1 MKKLMMTTAIVAM
14 TSMGAIAQTAD
25 TTTAGSDA
33 AAMNQNVPAF
43 VASDFTSKT
52 LYTLDSEE
60 ARALHDA
67 GGERARWESS
77 PTFAADRDAWESI
90 GGISDLVITKD
101 GDVRGILIDVGGFLG
116 FGART
121 VMIDI
126 DELYF
131 VADDSNPD
139 ALDDFLVVASL
150 SKEQLEALPE
160 WDSEQLSIGYEA
172 THIAPSSTV
181 AADTGTAT
189 GTDTTDQAAMSD
201 AETDPMQSAASDL
214 PDGYSVMD
222 AEERTA
228 DRLMGAEAYSS
239 EGESIATVSDLVLN
253 DDGGASHVI
262 MDVGGFLGMG
272 SHTVAIDVE
281 QVNILWNDADG
292 DVVVQV
298 PMTEDQLR
306 DMPEYQG

>member
-25 TTTAGSDA
+25 TTTAGSDT
-33 AAMNQNVPAF
+33 AAMNRNVPAF

-67 GGERARWESS
+67 NGERARWESS

-90 GGISDLVITKD
+90 GDISDLVITKD

-131 VADDSNPD
+131 VADESNPD
-139 ALDDFLVVASL
+139 ALADFMVVAAL

-160 WDSEQLSIGYEA
+160 WDSAQLNIGYEA
-172 THIAPSSTV
+172 THAAPSATM
-181 AADTGTAT
+181 APDAGTDTGNV
-189 GTDTTDQAAMSD
+189 TTDQATMSD
-201 AETDPMQSAASDL
+201 TSADPVQTAASDM
-214 PDGYSVMD
+214 PDGYAVMD
-222 AEERTA
+222 TEDRTA
-228 DRLMGAEAYSS
+228 HRLMGAEAYSA
-239 EGESIATVSDLVLN
+239 EGDSIATVSDLVL
-253 DDGGASHVI
+253 DSDGGASHVI

-272 SHTVAIDVE
+272 THTIAIEVE
-281 QVNILWNDADG
+281 QVDILWNDASG
-292 DVVVQV
+292 DVMVQV
-298 PMTEDQLR
+298 PLTEDQLR

>member
-25 TTTAGSDA
+25 TTATDSDA

-60 ARALHDA
+60 ARSLNESS
-67 GGERARWESS
+67 ERTRWDSS
-77 PTFAADRDAWESI
+77 PTFAADRDAWENV
-90 GGISDLVITKD
+90 GDISDMVITKD

-131 VADDSNPD
+131 VADESDPD
-139 ALDDFLVVASL
+139 ALDDFFVVAAL
-150 SKEQLEALPE
+150 SKDQLEALPE
-160 WDSEQLSIGYEA
+160 WDSGQLSIGYEA
-172 THIAPSSTV
+172 AQASPSATMTPD
-181 AADTGTAT
+181 AGTAT
-189 GTDTTDQAAMSD
+189 GSEATDQAATPD
-201 AETDPMQSAASDL
+201 TGTDPAQTAASVP
-214 PDGYSVMD
+214 PDGYSVME
-222 AEERTA
+222 AEDRTA
-228 DRLMGAEAYSS
+228 DRLMGAEAYST

-262 MDVGGFLGMG
+262 MDVGGFLGVG
-272 SHTVAIDVE
+272 THTVAIEVE
-281 QVNILWNDADG
+281 QVDILWNDADG
-292 DVVVQV
+292 DVMVQV
-298 PMTEDQLR
+298 PLTEDQLR